1 MARPVGIVAMAA
13 GGLSNILGTVFYNR
27 AMATGSATA
36 VTGLSACYPAI
47 TFVICAIFMGC
58 APPHAPPSPSSAAAS
73 EGPCVCSEKV
83 NPMKILGVLLAAGSG
98 VAFMFGTPLSSSP
111 VLHAHDVSLLLC
123 DDVTA
128 MCSSAGTL
136 SCAHRDLFSADCV
149 WRAR

>member
-58 APPHAPPSPSSAAAS
+58 ASACPPFPFLRCRS
-73 EGPCVCSEKV
+73 
-83 NPMKILGVLLAAGSG
+83 
-98 VAFMFGTPLSSSP
+98 
-111 VLHAHDVSLLLC
+111 
-123 DDVTA
+123 
-128 MCSSAGTL
+128 
-136 SCAHRDLFSADCV
+136 
-149 WRAR
+149 

>member
-98 VAFMFGTPLSSSP
+98 VAFMFGTPLSTLCCCPACAMMS
-111 VLHAHDVSLLLC
+111 HCC

-136 SCAHRDLFSADCV
+136 SCMHRDLFSVACV
-149 WRAR
+149 WAR